1 MISHALLVVFTVNR
15 RLDTNNC
22 QSGFVQRSLRM
33 TNVSSTTTIAIDQ
46 ARLDASGQLDPHRR
60 SQLGQFMTPSAIA
73 DYMASLFMRWP
84 NNVRLL
90 DPGAGVGSLTAS
102 FAERFL
108 ANAPKGGSLEVQ
120 CYEIEPLLQ
129 QYLSTHLQEI
139 GAPATKHGLS
149 FSSTIHGSDF
159 IADAS
164 FEIGLGG
171 PRFTHAILN
180 PPYRKI
186 GSGSD
191 HRKMLRKVG
200 LETVNLYTAFLG
212 LTIAM
217 MEGGGEVV
225 AIVPRS
231 FCNGTYYRPFREFVL
246 ERAALTH
253 IHAFQSRNRAF
264 SDDDVLQENVIVRLV
279 RAEPQDRVIV
289 SMSRDQTFSDYW
301 IREVSFEEIVKPGDS
316 QRYIHIPTR
325 APVKFDELHS
335 RTLQDVGLEVSTG
348 PVVDFRL
355 KDHWLALP
363 EGEYVPLLYTH
374 HFRGGQFRWPVAHKK
389 PNALRLNQ
397 DTRKWLMPRGCYVLT
412 KRFSSKEE
420 RRRLVAYVIEP
431 DQLPHGCYAFENH
444 LNVFH
449 QNKQGLPPDLAHGLA
464 LFLNSTFADEC
475 FRSFSG
481 HTQVNATDLRTMR
494 YPSRST
500 LIRFGQWARSQA
512 VLAQGAIDTYIEN
525 ENAG

>member
-1 MISHALLVVFTVNR
+1 
-15 RLDTNNC
+15 
-22 QSGFVQRSLRM
+22 M
-33 TNVSSTTTIAIDQ
+33 TNASITTPSTIDQ
-46 ARLDASGQLDPHRR
+46 ACLDASCRLDPRRR

-73 DYMASLFMRWP
+73 DYMASLFIRWP

-102 FAERFL
+102 FGERFL
-108 ANAPKGGSLEVQ
+108 ANAPKGGSLEVR

-129 QYLSTHLQEI
+129 QYLSAHLQEI
-139 GAPATKHGLS
+139 GARVTKHGLG
-149 FSSTIHGSDF
+149 FSGKIHGSDF

-186 GSGSD
+186 GSDSD
-191 HRKMLRKVG
+191 HRKMLREVG

-212 LTIAM
+212 LTLAM

-253 IHAFQSRNRAF
+253 IHVFESRDRAF
-264 SDDDVLQENVIVRLV
+264 SDDDVLQENIVIRLV
-279 RAEPQDRVIV
+279 RAEPQGRVKV
-289 SMSRDQTFSDYW
+289 SMSRDQTFSNYST
-301 IREVSFEEIVKPGDS
+301 REVSFNDIVKRGDS
-316 QRYIHIPTR
+316 QRFIHIPIRKAVTCD
-325 APVKFDELHS
+325 A
-335 RTLQDVGLEVSTG
+335 LQSHALEDIGLEVSTG

-355 KDHWLALP
+355 KSHWLALP
-363 EGEYVPLLYTH
+363 EGEHAPLLYAH
-374 HFRGGQFRWPVAHKK
+374 HFRGGKFRWPIVHKK
-389 PNALRLNQ
+389 PNALRLNSE
-397 DTRKWLMPRGCYVLT
+397 TRKWLMPRGCYVLT

-420 RRRLVAYVIEP
+420 RRRLVAHTIKPE
-431 DQLPHGCYAFENH
+431 QLPHDVYAFENH

-449 QNKQGLPPDLAHGLA
+449 LNKRGLPPDLAYGLA

-500 LIRFGQWARSQA
+500 LIRFGQWAQNEG
-512 VLAQGAIDTYIEN
+512 VLAQDAIDTYIES